1 VSESSAAI
9 HTAPHRGARRK
20 AHPAIILLIIAGAQ
34 VMVVLDATIVNVA
47 LPTMANYFNK
57 SQTDMTWA
65 LNAYTLAFGG
75 FLLLG
80 GRAGDILG
88 RRRMFA
94 IGLVLFTVGSFLAG
108 LATSYAFLLVGRVV
122 QGLGG
127 AIAAPTGLSLI
138 TTEFEEGPARNRAI
152 GVYAAVSGAGA
163 ALGLMLG
170 GILTEFLS
178 WRWIFFVN
186 VPIGIVLVTAAL
198 LYLHQSERLQGRFDF
213 IGGALSVASMV
224 SLVYGF
230 IHVAH
235 DGWANTQTYLIFTLA
250 IVLLVGFVLF
260 EAFVAREPMMP
271 MRIFENR
278 NRSGS
283 YLIMLI
289 IGAGMFAS
297 FYFATYFVQRV
308 MDFSPLQ
315 TGFAFL
321 PIAVSI
327 GITSQLVGT
336 LVLPRYGPKASLM
349 CGAAILIFALWW
361 LSTMDITATYLRPF
375 LPAICVL
382 GVAMGLQFVPLTLT
396 AVSKVRNT
404 DAGLASALLNVG
416 QQIGGSIGLAALTTV
431 FSTASHNY
439 VNGNKQQLAS
449 EVVKLGPD
457 LAPAVG
463 KELANAGS
471 AGLQE
476 QDIHAFV
483 ASLPQAQQAQATEFF
498 KGPYNEFTQQTLVH
512 GTSAA
517 FLGAAAFAVVALI
530 VATFMINAK
539 KTDAAPAEG
548 AAPAGV
554 H

>member
-1 VSESSAAI
+1 
-9 HTAPHRGARRK
+9 
-20 AHPAIILLIIAGAQ
+20 
-34 VMVVLDATIVNVA
+34 
-47 LPTMANYFNK
+47 
-57 SQTDMTWA
+57 
-65 LNAYTLAFGG
+65 
-75 FLLLG
+75 
-80 GRAGDILG
+80 
-88 RRRMFA
+88 MFA
-94 IGLVLFTVGSFLAG
+94 TGLVLFTVGSFLGG
-108 LATSYAFLLVGRVV
+108 LATSYAFLLVGRVI

-127 AIAAPTGLSLI
+127 AVAAPTGLSLI

-170 GILTEFLS
+170 GILTEYLS
-178 WRWIFFVN
+178 WRWVLFVN
-186 VPIGIVLVTAAL
+186 VPIGIILVIASLT
-198 LYLHQSERLQGRFDF
+198 YLHQSERLQGRFDF
-213 IGGALSVASMV
+213 IGGVLSVAAMV

-235 DGWANTQTYLIFTLA
+235 DGWSNTQTYLIFTLA

-278 NRSGS
+278 NRAGS

-289 IGAGMFAS
+289 IGAALFAS
-297 FYFATYFVQRV
+297 FYFATYFVQGV
-308 MDFSPLQ
+308 MEFSPLQ

-321 PIAVSI
+321 PIAISI

-336 LVLPRYGPKASLM
+336 LVLPRYGPKSPLM
-349 CGAAILIFALWW
+349 IGAAIMIFAMWW
-361 LSTMDITATYLRPF
+361 LSRMDITSTYLRPL

-439 VNGNKQQLAS
+439 ANDNKQQLTT

-457 LAPAVG
+457 LGLKVG
-463 KELANAGS
+463 QKLASAGS
-471 AGLQE
+471 AGLQP
-476 QDIHAFV
+476 QDVHAFV
-483 ASLPQAQQAQATEFF
+483 STLPASQQVQAAAFF
-498 KGPYNEFTQQTLVH
+498 SGPYKEFTQQTLVH

-517 FLGAAAFAVVALI
+517 FLGGAAFAVVALI

-539 KTDAAPAEG
+539 KSDVPAEAAPA
-548 AAPAGV
+548 AM

>member
-1 VSESSAAI
+1 
-9 HTAPHRGARRK
+9 
-20 AHPAIILLIIAGAQ
+20 
-34 VMVVLDATIVNVA
+34 M
-47 LPTMANYFNK
+47 
-57 SQTDMTWA
+57 
-65 LNAYTLAFGG
+65 
-75 FLLLG
+75 
-80 GRAGDILG
+80 
-88 RRRMFA
+88 
-94 IGLVLFTVGSFLAG
+94 
-108 LATSYAFLLVGRVV
+108 
-122 QGLGG
+122 
-127 AIAAPTGLSLI
+127 
-138 TTEFEEGPARNRAI
+138 
-152 GVYAAVSGAGA
+152 
-163 ALGLMLG
+163 
-170 GILTEFLS
+170 
-178 WRWIFFVN
+178 
-186 VPIGIVLVTAAL
+186 
-198 LYLHQSERLQGRFDF
+198 YLHQSERLQGRFDF
-213 IGGALSVASMV
+213 IGGVLSVAAMV

-278 NRSGS
+278 NRAGS

-297 FYFATYFVQRV
+297 FYFATYFVQGV
-308 MDFSPLQ
+308 MEFSPLQ

-321 PIAVSI
+321 PIAISI

-361 LSTMDITATYLRPF
+361 LSTMDSSATYLRPL

-416 QQIGGSIGLAALTTV
+416 QQVGGSIGLAALTTV

-439 VNGNKQQLAS
+439 VHDNQDQLGA
-449 EVVKLGPD
+449 EIAKLGPD
-457 LAPAVG
+457 LGATVG
-463 KELANAGS
+463 NEIANAGS
-471 AGLQE
+471 SGLQQ
-476 QDIHAFV
+476 QDIHTFV
-483 ASLPQAQQAQATEFF
+483 SGLPESQQAQAAAFF
-498 KGPYNEFTQQTLVH
+498 KGPYHDFAQQTLVH

-530 VATFMINAK
+530 VATFMINTK
-539 KTDAAPAEG
+539 KSDIAATDEAAPA
-548 AAPAGV
+548 AV